1 MVKFISSSMTG
12 VFTARKVINDKKCCD
27 KSISN
32 LGGAIW
38 DNFCPILPHQKKWWG
53 NFGQL
58 SFLSDF

>member
-1 MVKFISSSMTG
+1 MTG